1 MLGVSMDKILIVT
14 DRSEPNYDLLTL
26 LSKVFPDCEIEI
38 VIPEAKKDVEYWA
51 SQHMWSTITKKM
63 GRA

>member
-1 MLGVSMDKILIVT
+1 VDKILIVT
-14 DRSEPNYDLLTL
+14 DKPEPNYDLLTL

-38 VIPEAKKDVEYWA
+38 VVPESKDNVRYWA
-51 SQHMWSTITKKM
+51 SQHMWTTITKKM